1 MENFFVICTV
11 NSINYLTNVKAES
24 NLSAEHKILDLGICG
39 IHEYGVTSAQAF
51 TKKETKLNFFT
62 DMIQNCECISYDE
75 LVQIIETVN
84 DTIRKKLI
92 ISTENKLKEFTD
104 ELTKLKS
111 EAANLNMKIEEC

>member
-11 NSINYLTNVKAES
+11 NCINYPTNVKAET

-39 IHEYGVTSAQAF
+39 KHEYGVTGAQAF

-75 LVQIIETVN
+75 LVQIIEQH
-84 DTIRKKLI
+84 L
-92 ISTENKLKEFTD
+92 SF
-104 ELTKLKS
+104 
-111 EAANLNMKIEEC
+111 